1 MHRFRSIS
9 IVLILLCAA
18 CVDRIIIDTGTV
30 ANYAIVIDGFISDQP
45 GPYTIQVTKAF
56 DIESKQS
63 IKTPINLKKLT
74 ISDNVGN
81 KEDLSNPST
90 GVYRTAP
97 NGIRGVVGRA
107 YKIHLELLDGRI
119 YESVPDTLQ
128 SAGSIDKVYTQ
139 FREDTNTDGSSKY
152 GFDVLFNST
161 AGSKKSYFFLWK
173 FVGTFQAETVPSLHT
188 ETCGE
193 STCPRPPACSGFNTS
208 LEQIGPCT
216 CCSCWYDFF
225 NTELVLSEG
234 QFVKDGVYNGVQA
247 NYVPVN
253 QWTFLHKVH
262 AEVQQFSL
270 SRQAYEFWKG
280 VKAQKSASSSLF
292 QPITGKVSG
301 NFVQISGPEAPIDG
315 LFYAT
320 SIVKASIFITRDDVP
335 LKNIIPDVSLPFTDD
350 CRKLFPNAT
359 TTRPAYWTD

>member
-1 MHRFRSIS
+1 MRRFSPFS
-9 IVLILLCAA
+9 VLLILLCAA
-18 CVDRIIIDTGTV
+18 CVDRIVIDTGSV

-74 ISDNVGN
+74 ISDNAGN
-81 KEDLSNPST
+81 KEDLSSPST
-90 GVYRTAP
+90 GVYQTAL

-107 YKIHLELLDGRI
+107 YKIRVELLDGRI
-119 YESVPDTLQ
+119 YESVPDTLHA
-128 SAGSIDKVYTQ
+128 AGTVDKVYTS
-139 FREDTNTDGSSKY
+139 FRQDTDSEGTIRY
-152 GFDVLFNST
+152 GFDVFFNSSAT
-161 AGSKKSYFFLWK
+161 SKSYYFLWK
-173 FVGTFQAETVPSLHT
+173 FVGTFQAETSPSLHT

-193 STCPRPPACSGFNTS
+193 STCPRPPACSGFNNAGAQVGT
-208 LEQIGPCT
+208 CT
-216 CCSCWYDFF
+216 CCTCWYDFF
-225 NTELVLSEG
+225 NTDLILSEG
-234 QFVKDGVYNGVQA
+234 QFVKDGVFKGLLA

-270 SRQAYEFWKG
+270 SRQAYDFWKG
-280 VKAQKSASSSLF
+280 VKTQKGASTSLF
-292 QPITGKVSG
+292 QPVTGKVPA

-320 SIVKASIFITRDDVP
+320 SISKAGIFITREDVP
-335 LKNIIPDVSLPFTDD
+335 LKNIIPDVSIAFTDD
-350 CRKLFPNAT
+350 CRKLFPNST
-359 TTRPAYWTD
+359 TARPAYWIN

>member
-1 MHRFRSIS
+1 MHRFRSLS
-9 IVLILLCAA
+9 VLLILLCAA

-63 IKTPINLKKLT
+63 IKTPILLKKLT
-74 ISDNVGN
+74 ISDDAGN
-81 KEDLSNPST
+81 SEDLSSPST
-90 GVYRTAP
+90 GVYKTAI

-107 YKIHLELLDGRI
+107 YKIHLELLDGRV
-119 YESVPDTLQ
+119 YESIPDTLH
-128 SAGSIDKVYTQ
+128 SAGSIDKVYAQ
-139 FREDTNTDGSSKY
+139 FKAETNADGSPKY

-161 AGSKKSYFFLWK
+161 AGSKKNYFFLWK
-173 FVGTFQAETVPSLHT
+173 FVGTFQVETLPALHT
-188 ETCGE
+188 ETCGQG
-193 STCPRPPACSGFNTS
+193 SCPIPPACSGYNKA

-216 CCSCWYDFF
+216 CCTCWYDFF
-225 NTELVLSEG
+225 NNELILSEG
-234 QFVKDGVYNGVQA
+234 QFVKDGVYTGVLA

-253 QWTFLHKVH
+253 EWTFLHKVH

-280 VKAQKSASSSLF
+280 VKAQKNASTSLF
-292 QPITGKVSG
+292 QPITGKVGG

-315 LFYAT
+315 IFYAT
-320 SIVKASIFITRDDVP
+320 SIIKGSTFINREDVQ
-335 LKNIIPDVSLPFTDD
+335 LKNVIPDISLPFTDD
-350 CRKLFPNAT
+350 CKKLFPYAT
-359 TTRPAYWTD
+359 ATRPAYWID